1 MSKQLMTGDTRRSG
15 ANRSCSVKLVQVYS
29 AQRVPPKRMFQQ
41 FDQAYIDSLRAGE
54 PETQQH
60 FAEYFTD
67 LLVIKTRMV
76 VRSAPLRED
85 IVQETLRRTLTSLHS
100 LKQPE
105 KLGAYVFAVC
115 ENTTKEFFRKEGRD
129 QGVPERVWEP
139 ADESDNAE
147 RHLVRE
153 ELKTAVRGILASMP
167 ERDRAILRALFLEGK
182 TRKEVCAELDVTGDY
197 LRVMVHRAKAK
208 FKSVLLGGAASLL
221 AHLLS

>member
-1 MSKQLMTGDTRRSG
+1 
-15 ANRSCSVKLVQVYS
+15 
-29 AQRVPPKRMFQQ
+29 MFQQ